1 MKLDQ
6 ETQKLVDGVFKK
18 DIRSIAKA
26 LSFVENSDYKTK
38 KAFLQAIFPYTGKA
52 KIVGITGLPGAGKST
67 ITDKLIKAFRDDVKS
82 VGVIAVDPSSPF
94 TKGAIL
100 GDRIRMQNH
109 TLDKDVYLRSMAS
122 RGALGGLAQTTK
134 DALKVLDAS
143 GYDIVIIETV
153 GVGQNEIDIVKIAD
167 CVVLTY
173 APGFGDEIQAMK
185 AGVMEIAD
193 IYVINKADRDFSQKL
208 FKEISDIVNLSSKEP
223 KPKVL
228 KTIATNPYEQSNIDQ
243 LKEEIIKYID
253 YVETSSNLKKKR
265 MSFIESELMDTLTK
279 IIIDKTLQNKNVKE
293 FFDKKTIDKIY
304 NKELNFYS
312 IIDKIMEAIWKA

>member
-1 MKLDQ
+1 MKLNQ
-6 ETQKLVDGVFKK
+6 EIQKLVDGILKK
-18 DIRSIAKA
+18 DMRSIAKA
-26 LSFVENSDYKTK
+26 VSFVENSDYKTK
-38 KAFLQAIFPYTGKA
+38 KPFLQAIFPYTGKA
-52 KIVGITGLPGAGKST
+52 KVIGITGLPGAGKST
-67 ITDKLIKAFRDDVKS
+67 ITDKLIKAFRDDGKS
-82 VGVIAVDPSSPF
+82 VGVLAVDPSSPF

-167 CVVLTY
+167 CVVLIY

-193 IYVINKADRDFSQKL
+193 IYVVNKADRDFSQKL

-228 KTIATNPYEQSNIDQ
+228 KTIATNPYEQSNIGY
-243 LKEEIIKYID
+243 LKEEIVKYID

-265 MSFIESELMDTLTK
+265 ISFIESELIDTLTK
-279 IIIDKTLQNKNVKE
+279 IIIDKTLQNQNVKA

-312 IIDKIMEAIWKA
+312 IIDKIMEAI